1 MDNVFAKIK
10 KLRKKP
16 YFKILSDHTLFEAIT
31 VDVGFCPLYSPDH
44 NLDEDAWF
52 KIEEFSKKD
61 FCIDIIKKNFD
72 SKDYEDLKK
81 SQFSD
86 ISYILSVQGE
96 DFYFQKVTPSL
107 YINKKTIAF
116 GDSVIVE
123 ENKNS
128 LLVNTFPDAVYL
140 KTLDILIFRNL
151 STISSIFKGI
161 DQLFKEATNE
171 EVGKFLAE
179 SFISLAGEYE
189 ASSVSK
195 PNRKRIALALD
206 TLTKMSAQDRTDMM
220 AYINDYCQH
229 TLKFDAASNKFEISK
244 DDELKFLLYGVEQRF
259 YTTRF
264 GNEKRLANSIQPIA

>member
-140 KTLDILIFRNL
+140 KALDILIFRNL

>member
-1 MDNVFAKIK
+1 MDSVFAKLK

-16 YFKILSDHTLFEAIT
+16 YFKILSDHTLFKAVS
-31 VDVGFCPLYSPDH
+31 VDVGFCPLYGPDH

-61 FCIDIIKKNFD
+61 FCIDLIKKDFD

-86 ISYILSVQGE
+86 ISYIFSVQGE

-128 LLVNTFPDAVYL
+128 LLVNTYPDAVYL
-140 KTLDILIFRNL
+140 KTLDTLIFRNL

-189 ASSVSK
+189 ANSVSK

-206 TLTKMSAQDRTDMM
+206 TLTKMSAQDRADMM

-229 TLKFDAASNKFEISK
+229 TLKFDVASNKFEISK

>member
-10 KLRKKP
+10 RNRKKP
-16 YFKILSDHTLFEAIT
+16 YFKILSNHTLFKT
-31 VDVGFCPLYSPDH
+31 VMVDIGFCPLYSPDH

-52 KIEEFSKKD
+52 KIEGFSKKD
-61 FCIDIIKKNFD
+61 FCVDFLKTDFD
-72 SKDYEDLKK
+72 SKDYEELKK
-81 SQFSD
+81 PQFFD
-86 ISYILSVQGE
+86 ISYIFSVQDD

-116 GDSVIVE
+116 GDVAIVE

-128 LLVNTFPDAVYL
+128 LLVNTYPDAIYL
-140 KTLDILIFRNL
+140 KNLDALIFRNL

-161 DQLFKEATNE
+161 DQLFKEATND
-171 EVGKFLAE
+171 EVDKFLSE
-179 SFISLAGEYE
+179 SFISLAGNYGTNL
-189 ASSVSK
+189 VSK

-220 AYINDYCQH
+220 VYINDYCQH
-229 TLKFDAASNKFEISK
+229 TLKFHAASNKFVISK